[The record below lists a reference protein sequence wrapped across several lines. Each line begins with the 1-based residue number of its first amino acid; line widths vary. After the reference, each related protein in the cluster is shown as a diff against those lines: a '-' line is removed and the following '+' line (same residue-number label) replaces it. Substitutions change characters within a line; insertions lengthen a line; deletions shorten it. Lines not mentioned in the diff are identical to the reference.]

1 LSVSIEQI
9 LLTVAILLV
18 LGVVASKTSGRLG
31 VPALL
36 VFLVI
41 GILAGAEGLGGIPFN
56 DPWIAQLIGIVA
68 LSVILFSGGLDT
80 SWSRVRPVLWEG
92 LTLSTL
98 GVFLTASLVG
108 SFAYLL
114 GFSLLESLL
123 LGAVVSSTDAAAVF
137 SILRAQDLRLK
148 NRLKSL
154 LELESGSNDPMAI
167 FLTIGLVH
175 LIMSPEASPYDLI
188 WMFFLQMSIGMLIG
202 LAMGR
207 MIPQLMNYLRLN
219 YDGLYP
225 VFLLATVLFTYG
237 ISTLLGGN
245 GFLAVYV
252 TGVVMGS
259 TDFIHKRGLA
269 QFNDGLAWL
278 MQIVMFIVLGLLV
291 FPSQLL
297 AVSGLGLLISLFLIF
312 IARPLSVFAALSLS
326 PLSNKEK
333 LLTSW
338 VGLRG
343 AVPIVLATIPLLA
356 GVPNSQMIFNV
367 VFFIVMTS
375 VLIQGTTVAVVT
387 NWLGLIQKIPAKARS
402 PFTFEGGKMAKN
414 DLRELD
420 IDLGSPAIGK
430 SIVELGLPKD
440 ALIVL
445 IVRQKEYLIPSGG
458 TVIEAGDAVFALCNK
473 ATLSR
478 VEEIFRIESQN
489 RA

>member
-1 LSVSIEQI
+1 LIISTEQI
-9 LLTVAILLV
+9 LLTIAVLLV

-41 GILAGAEGLGGIPFN
+41 GILAGSEGLGGIPFH
-56 DPWIAQLIGIVA
+56 DPWAAQIIGIVA
-68 LSVILFSGGLDT
+68 LSIILFSGGLDT
-80 SWSRVRPVLWEG
+80 TWSRVRPVLWEG

-98 GVFLTASLVG
+98 GVLLTASLVG
-108 SFAYLL
+108 GFAYLL
-114 GFSLLESLL
+114 GLSLLEALL

-137 SILRAQDLRLK
+137 SILRAKELRLK
-148 NRLKSL
+148 KRLKSL
-154 LELESGSNDPMAI
+154 LELESGSNDPMAV

-175 LIMSPEASPYDLI
+175 LMMAPEATPLDLV
-188 WMFFLQMSIGMLIG
+188 WMFILQMSIGMLVG

-207 MIPQLMNYLRLN
+207 FIPHIMNLLRLN

-225 VFLLATVLFTYG
+225 VFLLGMVLFTYG
-237 ISTLLGGN
+237 ISTMLGGN

-259 TDFIHKRGLA
+259 MDFIHKRGLA

-297 AVSGLGLLISLFLIF
+297 AVSGMGILISLFLIF
-312 IARPLSVFAALSLS
+312 IARPATVFAALAFS
-326 PLSNKEK
+326 PITSKEK

-356 GVPNSQMIFNV
+356 GVENSQMLFNL

-375 VLIQGTTVAVVT
+375 VLIQGTTVSLVT
-387 NWLGLIQKIPAKARS
+387 NWLGLSQSEPEKPRS
-402 PFTFEGGKMAKN
+402 PFTFEGGKTAKN
-414 DLRELD
+414 DLREFDIELD
-420 IDLGSPAIGK
+420 SIVIGR
-430 SIVELGLPKD
+430 SVVELGLPGD
-440 ALIVL
+440 VLIVL
-445 IVRQKEYLIPSGG
+445 IVRNTEYLIPSGG
-458 TVIEAGDAVFALCNK
+458 TVIEAGDAVFVLCSK
-473 ATLSR
+473 DSLLD
-478 VEEIFRIESQN
+478 VERIFFGEKSP
-489 RA
+489 